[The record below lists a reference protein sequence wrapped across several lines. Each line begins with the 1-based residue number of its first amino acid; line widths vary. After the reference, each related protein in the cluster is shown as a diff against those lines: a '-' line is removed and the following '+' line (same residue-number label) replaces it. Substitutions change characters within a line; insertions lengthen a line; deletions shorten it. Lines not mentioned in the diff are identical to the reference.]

1 MQVLIYGAGAETAMG
16 RMCARGLGSLGHEVR
31 YVERKPRTLPLIGP
45 INLDETHYR
54 FEATATKLDVD
65 AVLVMKGYDLSQER
79 LERIRR
85 ATDSVLCNWNPDN
98 PYKIRSEERIATDY
112 LDTLPAYDIVFTWG
126 EFLLDRLREDGGDDV
141 RHLPFAHDPQF
152 HRPVEP
158 RNEYDCEVAF
168 LGHYSP
174 KRERHLSPLTDLD
187 FQLRGNMWQ
196 WKCLDW
202 SLRRCHRGAALGHL
216 SYTRAMA
223 SADIVVNVVA
233 DHNLPEHNMRT
244 FEAPASGSLMA
255 TTRSEGQQRYLPDQD
270 ACLMYDDPAELRDI
284 ITQYLDDAEEREAI
298 AASGRERVKE
308 HTYERRMDQLVD
320 AVREYK

>member
-1 MQVLIYGAGAETAMG
+1 MG
-16 RMCARGLGSLGHEVR
+16 RMCARGLESLGHEVR

-45 INLDETHYR
+45 MNFDQTHYR

-79 LERIRR
+79 LKRIQH

-126 EFLLDRLREDGGDDV
+126 EFLLDRLREDGADDV

-152 HRPVEP
+152 HHPAEP
-158 RNEYDCEVAF
+158 NNEYNCEVTF
-168 LGHYSP
+168 LGHYSS
-174 KRERHLSPLTDLD
+174 KRERHLSPLTDLN
-187 FQLRGNMWQ
+187 FQLRGNMWR
-196 WKCLDW
+196 WKCFDL
-202 SLRRCHRGAALGHL
+202 SLRRCYRGAALGHP
-216 SYTRAMA
+216 SYTHAMA

-244 FEAPASGSLMA
+244 FEVPASGSLMV
-255 TTRSEGQQRYLPDQD
+255 TTRSEGQQRYFPDEN

-284 ITQYLDDAEEREAI
+284 VAQYLDDDEEREAI

-308 HTYERRMDQLVD
+308 QTYERRMAQLVD
-320 AVREYK
+320 AVKEYE